1 MFDNFSGMFEVHTG
15 NKWKKLAQDWQLS
28 FAAGVLKRGHTVQ
41 KLFVSCM
48 RKRRRGWI
56 DLFAAVVYWRLCVL
70 GFEKTPYSQWDA
82 SAWRPVVSF
91 DSVWSGDEDGIYGRM
106 GRAAAGIWGGAYDGD
121 WRDLWIFDSYR
132 EFTDC
137 PVPSVSVSHDRCGG
151 HQNGS
156 RPVWCRR
163 ATAGR
168 ADFPVR
174 AGSCRNMVARI
185 TYPAWDCQAA
195 AYISCVLFV
204 PVRAWGKRRAVL
216 SGSAG
221 WKRGIFLSGTVP
233 VFGSDWGGADSVS
246 VRKMACD

>member
-1 MFDNFSGMFEVHTG
+1 MTFLLLLFTG
-15 NKWKKLAQDWQLS
+15 GCAFWD
-28 FAAGVLKRGHTVQ
+28 LK
-41 KLFVSCM
+41 
-48 RKRRRGWI
+48 KRRIPNGMLLLGGLLFLLIRFGLGMKMGYTAGW
-56 DLFAAVVYWRLCVL
+56 DGRLP
-70 GFEKTPYSQWDA
+70 G
-82 SAWRPVVSF
+82 
-91 DSVWSGDEDGIYGRM
+91 YG
-106 GRAAAGIWGGAYDGD
+106 AAAILMSPAPIM
-121 WRDLWIFDSYR
+121 RNRYR
-132 EFTDC
+132 GNRTISKL
-137 PVPSVSVSHDRCGG
+137 PIRIKYPQVSPIPIISAAPYP
-151 HQNGS
+151 GS

-163 ATAGR
+163 AAAGR
-168 ADFPVR
+168 ADFLVR
-174 AGSCRNMVARI
+174 AGSCRNMVACI

>member
-1 MFDNFSGMFEVHTG
+1 MTFLLLLFTG
-15 NKWKKLAQDWQLS
+15 GCAFWD
-28 FAAGVLKRGHTVQ
+28 LK
-41 KLFVSCM
+41 
-48 RKRRRGWI
+48 KRRIPNGMLLLGALLFLLIRFGLGMKMGYTAGW
-56 DLFAAVVYWRLCVL
+56 DGRLPGYGAALMM
-70 GFEKTPYSQWDA
+70 
-82 SAWRPVVSF
+82 
-91 DSVWSGDEDGIYGRM
+91 GI
-106 GRAAAGIWGGAYDGD
+106 

-137 PVPSVSVSHDRCGG
+137 PVPFVSVSHDRCGG

-163 ATAGR
+163 AAAGW

>member
-1 MFDNFSGMFEVHTG
+1 MIFLLLLFTG
-15 NKWKKLAQDWQLS
+15 GCAFWD
-28 FAAGVLKRGHTVQ
+28 LK
-41 KLFVSCM
+41 
-48 RKRRRGWI
+48 KRRIPNGMLLLGGL
-56 DLFAAVVYWRLCVL
+56 LFLLIRFGL
-70 GFEKTPYSQWDA
+70 GMKMGYTA
-82 SAWRPVVSF
+82 
-91 DSVWSGDEDGIYGRM
+91 RM
-106 GRAAAGIWGGAYDGD
+106 GRAAAGIWGGVYDGD

-163 ATAGR
+163 AAAGR

-174 AGSCRNMVARI
+174 AGSCRNMVACI

>member
-1 MFDNFSGMFEVHTG
+1 MTFLLLLFTG
-15 NKWKKLAQDWQLS
+15 CCAFWD
-28 FAAGVLKRGHTVQ
+28 LK
-41 KLFVSCM
+41 
-48 RKRRRGWI
+48 KRRIPNGMLLLGGL
-56 DLFAAVVYWRLCVL
+56 LFLLIRFGL
-70 GFEKTPYSQWDA
+70 G
-82 SAWRPVVSF
+82 
-91 DSVWSGDEDGIYGRM
+91 M

-137 PVPSVSVSHDRCGG
+137 PVPFVSVSHDRCGG

-163 ATAGR
+163 AAAGR

-204 PVRAWGKRRAVL
+204 PIRAWGKRRAVL

>member
-1 MFDNFSGMFEVHTG
+1 M
-15 NKWKKLAQDWQLS
+15 
-28 FAAGVLKRGHTVQ
+28 Q

-106 GRAAAGIWGGAYDGD
+106 GLAAAGIWGGAYDGD
-121 WRDLWIFDSYR
+121 WRDLWIFDSCR

-163 ATAGR
+163 AAAGR

-174 AGSCRNMVARI
+174 AGSCRNMVTCI

-246 VRKMACD
+246 VGEMACD

>member
-1 MFDNFSGMFEVHTG
+1 MTFLLLLFTG
-15 NKWKKLAQDWQLS
+15 GCAFWD
-28 FAAGVLKRGHTVQ
+28 LK
-41 KLFVSCM
+41 
-48 RKRRRGWI
+48 KRRIPNGMLLLGGL
-56 DLFAAVVYWRLCVL
+56 LFLLIRFGL
-70 GFEKTPYSQWDA
+70 GMKMGYTA
-82 SAWRPVVSF
+82 
-91 DSVWSGDEDGIYGRM
+91 RM

-163 ATAGR
+163 AAAGR

>member
-1 MFDNFSGMFEVHTG
+1 MTFLLLLFTG
-15 NKWKKLAQDWQLS
+15 GCAFWD
-28 FAAGVLKRGHTVQ
+28 LK
-41 KLFVSCM
+41 
-48 RKRRRGWI
+48 KRRIPNGMLLLGGL
-56 DLFAAVVYWRLCVL
+56 LFLLIRFGL
-70 GFEKTPYSQWDA
+70 GMK
-82 SAWRPVVSF
+82 
-91 DSVWSGDEDGIYGRM
+91 M
-106 GRAAAGIWGGAYDGD
+106 GYTAG

-137 PVPSVSVSHDRCGG
+137 PVPSVSVSHDRCGR

-163 ATAGR
+163 AAAGR

-174 AGSCRNMVARI
+174 AGSCRNMVACI

-246 VRKMACD
+246 VRKMVCD

>member
-1 MFDNFSGMFEVHTG
+1 MTFLLLLFTG
-15 NKWKKLAQDWQLS
+15 GCAFWD
-28 FAAGVLKRGHTVQ
+28 LK
-41 KLFVSCM
+41 
-48 RKRRRGWI
+48 KRRIPNGMLLLGGLLFLLIRFGLGMKMGYTAGWDGRLPGYGAALMMGI
-56 DLFAAVVYWRLCVL
+56 GETCGYLIRIGSLLIVLFPLYLFRMIGAGDIKMAAVLF
-70 GFEKTPYSQWDA
+70 G
-82 SAWRPVVSF
+82 
-91 DSVWSGDEDGIYGRM
+91 GR
-106 GRAAAGIWGGAYDGD
+106 RAA
-121 WRDLWIFDSYR
+121 
-132 EFTDC
+132 
-137 PVPSVSVSHDRCGG
+137 
-151 HQNGS
+151 
-156 RPVWCRR
+156 
-163 ATAGR
+163 AGR

-204 PVRAWGKRRAVL
+204 PIRAWGKRRAVL

>member
-1 MFDNFSGMFEVHTG
+1 M
-15 NKWKKLAQDWQLS
+15 
-28 FAAGVLKRGHTVQ
+28 
-41 KLFVSCM
+41 
-48 RKRRRGWI
+48 
-56 DLFAAVVYWRLCVL
+56 

-106 GRAAAGIWGGAYDGD
+106 GRAAAGIWGGVYDGD

-137 PVPSVSVSHDRCGG
+137 PVPSVSVSHDRCGRY
-151 HQNGS
+151 QDGS
-156 RPVWCRR
+156 GSVWCCGG
-163 ATAGR
+163 AAGR
-168 ADFPVR
+168 ADPFMR
-174 AGSCRNMVARI
+174 ADGSWGMVSCFI
-185 TYPAWDCQAA
+185 GLAWDCQAA

-216 SGSAG
+216 FGSAG

>member
-1 MFDNFSGMFEVHTG
+1 M
-15 NKWKKLAQDWQLS
+15 
-28 FAAGVLKRGHTVQ
+28 Q

-70 GFEKTPYSQWDA
+70 GF
-82 SAWRPVVSF
+82 
-91 DSVWSGDEDGIYGRM
+91 
-106 GRAAAGIWGGAYDGD
+106 
-121 WRDLWIFDSYR
+121 
-132 EFTDC
+132 DC

-163 ATAGR
+163 AAAGR

-174 AGSCRNMVARI
+174 AGSCRNMVTCI

>member
-1 MFDNFSGMFEVHTG
+1 MIFLLLLFTG
-15 NKWKKLAQDWQLS
+15 GCAFWD
-28 FAAGVLKRGHTVQ
+28 LK
-41 KLFVSCM
+41 
-48 RKRRRGWI
+48 KRRIPNGMLLLGGL
-56 DLFAAVVYWRLCVL
+56 LFLLIRFGL
-70 GFEKTPYSQWDA
+70 GMKMGYTA
-82 SAWRPVVSF
+82 
-91 DSVWSGDEDGIYGRM
+91 RM

-121 WRDLWIFDSYR
+121 WRDLWIFDSCR

-137 PVPSVSVSHDRCGG
+137 PVPSVSVSYDRCGG

-163 ATAGR
+163 AAAGR

-174 AGSCRNMVARI
+174 AGSCRNMVTCI

-233 VFGSDWGGADSVS
+233 VSGGDWGGADSVS
-246 VRKMACD
+246 VGEMVCD

>member
-1 MFDNFSGMFEVHTG
+1 MTFLLLLFTG
-15 NKWKKLAQDWQLS
+15 CCAFWD
-28 FAAGVLKRGHTVQ
+28 LK
-41 KLFVSCM
+41 
-48 RKRRRGWI
+48 KRRIPNGMLLLGGLLFLLIRFGLGMKMGYTAGWDGRLPGYGAALMMGIGETCGYLIRIGSLLIVLFPCLLYTSPSPRGSEMCI
-56 DLFAAVVYWRLCVL
+56 RD
-70 GFEKTPYSQWDA
+70 
-82 SAWRPVVSF
+82 SF
-91 DSVWSGDEDGIYGRM
+91 
-106 GRAAAGIWGGAYDGD
+106 
-121 WRDLWIFDSYR
+121 
-132 EFTDC
+132 
-137 PVPSVSVSHDRCGG
+137 VSVSHDRCGG

-163 ATAGR
+163 AAAGR

-204 PVRAWGKRRAVL
+204 PIRAWGKRRAVL

>member
-1 MFDNFSGMFEVHTG
+1 MTFLLLLFTG
-15 NKWKKLAQDWQLS
+15 CCAFWD
-28 FAAGVLKRGHTVQ
+28 LK
-41 KLFVSCM
+41 
-48 RKRRRGWI
+48 KRRIPNGMLLLGGLLFLLIRFGLGMKMGYTAGWDGRLPGYGAALMMGI
-56 DLFAAVVYWRLCVL
+56 GETCGYLIRIGSLLIVLFPLYLFRMIGAGDIKMAA
-70 GFEKTPYSQWDA
+70 
-82 SAWRPVVSF
+82 
-91 DSVWSGDEDGIYGRM
+91 
-106 GRAAAGIWGGAYDGD
+106 
-121 WRDLWIFDSYR
+121 
-132 EFTDC
+132 
-137 PVPSVSVSHDRCGG
+137 
-151 HQNGS
+151 
-156 RPVWCRR
+156 
-163 ATAGR
+163 AGR

-204 PVRAWGKRRAVL
+204 PIRAWGKRRAVL

>member
-1 MFDNFSGMFEVHTG
+1 MTFLLLLFTG
-15 NKWKKLAQDWQLS
+15 GCAFWD
-28 FAAGVLKRGHTVQ
+28 LK
-41 KLFVSCM
+41 
-48 RKRRRGWI
+48 KRRIPNGMLLIGGLLFLLIRFGLGMKMGYTAGW
-56 DLFAAVVYWRLCVL
+56 DGRLPGYGAALM
-70 GFEKTPYSQWDA
+70 
-82 SAWRPVVSF
+82 
-91 DSVWSGDEDGIYGRM
+91 M
-106 GRAAAGIWGGAYDGD
+106 GE
-121 WRDLWIFDSYR
+121 LWIFDSYR

-163 ATAGR
+163 AAAGR

-174 AGSCRNMVARI
+174 AGSCRNMVTCI